1 MKRVGRRVALGLFAW
16 TICRDGHGEPFLTSR
31 APTRSVT
38 TDRWEGE
45 DSSFVER
52 APLVP
57 SLFPSFNLTKE
68 SDVHTMAAV
77 IEATLDE
84 SSRIVDVK
92 CLRSA
97 ARSKLLYLLA
107 YLNKEETKATAQVLP
122 RQRDGRMRLRV
133 IRDCPVS
140 EDEDPEVFRVGSSTN
155 GTALASAVS
164 WRLRF
169 VPSMQR
175 SRANTVRLELFGSRA
190 AEVVMDAVELVQC
203 ATGREICMVVNFSGN
218 DEDRPVV
225 AASISAT

>member
-1 MKRVGRRVALGLFAW
+1 M
-16 TICRDGHGEPFLTSR
+16 P
-31 APTRSVT
+31 
-38 TDRWEGE
+38 GE

-203 ATGREICMVVNFSGN
+203 ATGREICMASWPQKHLFWRSLLGKQRDHVVFF
-218 DEDRPVV
+218 RR
-225 AASISAT
+225 